1 MSSRTSLLLFLMCLL
16 LAALASGVTGGSY
29 RARLSLPEGIFLVAS
44 NDPGPPRA
52 LRPRPPRAVVVVLD
66 GLGWEEARGMRALA
80 LLGDRG
86 QCRKTDVGSLPMS
99 RPVYAVLSSG
109 LEQDRTGVRD
119 NQDAAPLAAETLWA
133 IARERGLQVAAI
145 SELSWWRELAP
156 TGFDRYD
163 TPPRAADYL
172 QQAPR
177 LDLTLVH
184 PVYLDEIGHA
194 HGAGSPAYAAAVA
207 RADRELLGLLSRLD
221 LRRDLLLVTADHGHT
236 LRGGHGGLQDRVRS
250 VLTCV
255 AGPGVRAAGR
265 GERRGG
271 EAPAA
276 AAFAPLRSTTIAPLL
291 SVLLGLRLPQ
301 HLRAG
306 TAAGDDD
313 LDSLPALLDPAA
325 FPTGYLA
332 DRQRAVAAARASN
345 QAQLR
350 AWLPAGA
357 APSWRALYGRQRLY
371 QGLRGLPTL
380 LLLLLIGAAHAAA
393 HRRLAGRDR
402 AAWSGRGFVLLTL
415 AAVLALHVALR
426 GSFDMSAIPDRERF
440 ISFSLELSLACGL
453 LGGLLHLRWRRSP
466 PALLVDGAA
475 LLLLLGAV
483 ALGHPLAFGWRVGFP
498 LPPPPLYFLPYLL
511 ALAVPGLGVGIL
523 LAAAA
528 DRALGARWRR
538 QAEPNFVNG

>member
-1 MSSRTSLLLFLMCLL
+1 MSSRTSLLLFLVCLL
-16 LAALASGVTGGSY
+16 LATLASSVTGGSY
-29 RARLSLPEGIFLVAS
+29 RARLSLPEGTFLVSS

-156 TGFDRYD
+156 NGFDRYD
-163 TPPRAADYL
+163 MPPRAADYL

-207 RADRELLGLLSRLD
+207 RADQELLGLLSRLD
-221 LRRDLLLVTADHGHT
+221 LRRDLVLVTADHGHT

-250 VLTCV
+250 VLTCL
-255 AGPGVRAAGR
+255 AGPGVRAEHRETQGAR
-265 GERRGG
+265 T
-271 EAPAA
+271 AA
-276 AAFAPLRSTTIAPLL
+276 TFAPLRSTTIAPLL

-306 TAAGDDD
+306 PAAGDDD

-350 AWLPAGA
+350 AWLPAGVE
-357 APSWRALYGRQRLY
+357 PSWRALYRWHRLY
-371 QGLRGLPTL
+371 QLLRGLPAL

-415 AAVLALHVALR
+415 TAVLALHVALR

-440 ISFSLELSLACGL
+440 ISFSVELSLACGL
-453 LGGLLHLRWRRSP
+453 LGAALHLRWRRSR

-511 ALAVPGLGVGIL
+511 ALVVPGLGAGML
-523 LAAAA
+523 LAVAA
-528 DRALGARWRR
+528 DRALRGAR
-538 QAEPNFVNG
+538 